1 MPTNTNLYSTPNYV
15 KLLIFII
22 LFLNNIKSSLQSKN
36 MRAIIIPGNNN
47 TSILESWYPYV
58 KKELEKL
65 GLDVIAKNMPDPD
78 LARKQFWLPFI
89 EEHVKNESNSILVGH
104 SSGAVA
110 ILRYLEE
117 NKAGGTVL
125 VGASHTDLNDKK
137 EKISGYFD
145 EPWNWE
151 KIRKN
156 VKWIIQFASTD
167 DPYIPIAEARHIN
180 GKLNSEYYEFTNHG
194 HFMQAEFPELVEAIR
209 KKLA

>member
-1 MPTNTNLYSTPNYV
+1 
-15 KLLIFII
+15 
-22 LFLNNIKSSLQSKN
+22 
-36 MRAIIIPGNNN
+36 MRAMIIPGNNN
-47 TSILESWYPYV
+47 TAISECWYPQV

-89 EEHVKNESNSILVGH
+89 EEHVKSQGNSILVGH

-117 NKAGGTVL
+117 NKAEGIVL

-180 GKLNSEYYEFTNHG
+180 GKLNSEYYEFTNRG
-194 HFMQAEFPELVEAIR
+194 HFMQAEFPELVEVIR
-209 KKLA
+209 KKLNQH

>member
-1 MPTNTNLYSTPNYV
+1 
-15 KLLIFII
+15 
-22 LFLNNIKSSLQSKN
+22 

-47 TSILESWYPYV
+47 TDLSEFWYPQV

-78 LARKQFWLPFI
+78 LARKQYWLPFI
-89 EEHVKNESNSILVGH
+89 EEQVKSDGNSILIGH

-117 NKAGGTVL
+117 NKAEGIVL
-125 VGASHTDLNDKK
+125 VGGSHTDLNDEK

-167 DPYIPIAEARHIN
+167 DPYIPIAEARYMKD
-180 GKLNSEYYEFTNHG
+180 KLNSEYYEFTNRG
-194 HFMQAEFPELVEAIR
+194 HFMQTEFQELVESIN
-209 KKLA
+209 KKIGKGFYQ

>member
-1 MPTNTNLYSTPNYV
+1 
-15 KLLIFII
+15 
-22 LFLNNIKSSLQSKN
+22 
-36 MRAIIIPGNNN
+36 MRVIIIPGNNN
-47 TSILESWYPYV
+47 TAISESWYPNV
-58 KKELEKL
+58 KEELERL

-89 EEHVKNESNSILVGH
+89 KEHVKSDGSILVGH
-104 SSGAVA
+104 SSGALA
-110 ILRYLEE
+110 IMKYLEE
-117 NKAGGTVL
+117 NRAEGIVL

-156 VKWIIQFASTD
+156 AKWIIQFASVD

-180 GKLNSEYYEFTNHG
+180 GRLNSEYYEFTNRG
-194 HFMQAEFPELVEAIR
+194 HFMQDEFPELVKAIM
-209 KKLA
+209 KKLNM

>member
-1 MPTNTNLYSTPNYV
+1 MHA
-15 KLLIFII
+15 
-22 LFLNNIKSSLQSKN
+22 
-36 MRAIIIPGNNN
+36 MIIPGNNN
-47 TSILESWYPYV
+47 TDLSELWYPQV

-65 GLDVIAKNMPDPD
+65 GLDVIAENMPDPD

-89 EEHVKNESNSILVGH
+89 EEHVKSERSSILVGH

-117 NKAGGTVL
+117 NKAEGIVL

-180 GKLNSEYYEFTNHG
+180 DKLNSEYYEFINRG
-194 HFMQAEFPELVEAIR
+194 HFMQDEFPELVEAIS
-209 KKLA
+209 KKLV